1 MDLRKFDLNLLLVL
15 DALSQDRSVTL
26 AAQRLGI
33 SQPTVSAALTRLRT
47 VFQDDLF
54 VKTPRGVEP
63 TQLARELEGIVS
75 EILETV
81 HNGVLNRRTF
91 DSASTER
98 TFRIIAGELGQMVFV
113 DRLLST

>member
-15 DALSQDRSVTL
+15 DALFQDRSVTL

-33 SQPTVSAALTRLRT
+33 SQPTVSAALNRLRA

-63 TQLARELEGIVS
+63 TQLAHDLAGVVS
-75 EILETV
+75 EILDTV
-81 HNGVLNRRTF
+81 HNGVLNRGSFNPTT
-91 DSASTER
+91 TE
-98 TFRIIAGELGQMVFV
+98 
-113 DRLLST
+113 